1 MLQDR
6 PPRTSAYP
14 IACDLAAIAPESR
27 PRHRVLLRR
36 LREAMC
42 ERGELPDGY
51 AFRLNGALVSL
62 VEVAEWAALE
72 RACCPFLTFEIEA
85 PAGETDWWIRLRGAA
100 GVKEF
105 LECEFAS

>member
-1 MLQDR
+1 MPQDS
-6 PPRTSAYP
+6 PRTSAFS
-14 IACDLAAIAPESR
+14 IACDLAAIAPGFR
-27 PRHRVLLRR
+27 PRHRDLLRR
-36 LREAMC
+36 LRDAMS
-42 ERGELPDGY
+42 ERSELPDGY
-51 AFRLNGALVSL
+51 AFRLDGTLVSL

-72 RACCPFLTFEIEA
+72 RACCPFLTFEIEV